1 MRNEYL
7 DPLLVLLGYGRV
19 SNPGEWLGDIIGVSN
34 QRPERYVLLKEL
46 EI

>member
-7 DPLLVLLGYGRV
+7 NPLPVLLGYGRV

-34 QRPERYVLLKEL
+34 QRPEGYVLLKEL
-46 EI
+46 GI